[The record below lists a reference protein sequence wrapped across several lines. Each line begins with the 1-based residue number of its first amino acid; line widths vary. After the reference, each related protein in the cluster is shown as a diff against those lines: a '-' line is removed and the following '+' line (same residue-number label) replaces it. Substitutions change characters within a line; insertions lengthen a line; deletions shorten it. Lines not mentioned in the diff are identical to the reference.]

1 MSESRPPPVTCR
13 PWRSHSEWALTAAPF
28 LWLIV
33 LFAAP
38 TAVVVFMSLREA
50 APSGGL
56 GDAWSLR
63 AWRDLAHPIYPVILW
78 RTLRLSL
85 IATAL
90 CLALALPV
98 AFLAGRAAP
107 RLRSILIL
115 LIVVPFWTNFLIRVF
130 AWRVLL
136 QPEGMLRR
144 ALLSF
149 GWIEEST
156 LLMYNEWTVLL
167 VMVYTYLPFAILP
180 LYAAAERF
188 DYGLLDAARDLGASA
203 AGAFCRVFLP
213 GISRGLLAALAMVLI
228 PALGSYV
235 IPDLVGGPG
244 QEMLGNKIAQRTF
257 VDRNLPHAAAL
268 ATLLI
273 AVAMLPVAAAFLFA
287 RPARPAAEEGGTS

>member
-1 MSESRPPPVTCR
+1 MNESRPLPAPRC
-13 PWRSHSEWALTAAPF
+13 PSRSHSEWALTAAPF
-28 LWLIV
+28 IWLIV

-38 TAVVVFMSLREA
+38 TAVVVFMSFREA
-50 APSGGL
+50 GPHGGL
-56 GDAWSLR
+56 GEAWSLR
-63 AWRDLAHPIYPVILW
+63 AWKDLAQPIYLVILW

-85 IATAL
+85 IASAL

-98 AFLAGRAAP
+98 AYLAGRAPP

-130 AWRVLL
+130 AWRIIL

-144 ALLSF
+144 ALIGL
-149 GWIEEST
+149 GWIEEDVV
-156 LLMYNEWTVLL
+156 LMYNEWTVLL

-188 DYGLLDAARDLGASA
+188 DYSLLDAARDLGASA
-203 AGAFCRVFLP
+203 AGAFFRVFVP
-213 GISRGLLAALAMVLI
+213 GVSRGLLAALAMVLI

-273 AVAMLPVAAAFLFA
+273 AAALAPIAAAFLFS
-287 RPARPAAEEGGTS
+287 RPAQPAAQNGGAR